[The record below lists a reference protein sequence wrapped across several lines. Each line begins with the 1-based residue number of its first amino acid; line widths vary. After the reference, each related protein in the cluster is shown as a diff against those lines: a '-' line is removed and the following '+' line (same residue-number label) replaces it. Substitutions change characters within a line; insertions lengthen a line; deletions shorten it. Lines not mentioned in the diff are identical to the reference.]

1 MRTVLPALAQA
12 IVMNSEGVAENL
24 KEDIQVCLV
33 WVSVLRYLIYGI
45 NFCNFCSIRY
55 PAFVDEPHVQYSSFA

>member
-33 WVSVLRYLIYGI
+33 
-45 NFCNFCSIRY
+45 
-55 PAFVDEPHVQYSSFA
+55 